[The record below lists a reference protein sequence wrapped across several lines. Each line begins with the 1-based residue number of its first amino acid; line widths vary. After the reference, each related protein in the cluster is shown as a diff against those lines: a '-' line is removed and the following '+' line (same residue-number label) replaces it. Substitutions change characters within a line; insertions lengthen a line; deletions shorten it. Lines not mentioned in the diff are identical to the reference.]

1 MTGNLSSVLTAISI
15 PVAAT
20 LLGGVAAVLRPPG
33 ERLRS
38 VVQHFAAGLVFAA
51 VAGELLP
58 EITREHQPLGVVL
71 GFALGIGLMLLI
83 ERLSGDGEQSGARG
97 LVMVVGVDI
106 LIDGLL
112 IGISFAAGVKAGLL
126 LTVALSVE
134 LLFLGLSAVLALG
147 KAGARRAAILGS
159 LALLC
164 GLLVLGALVG
174 GGLLAELKGMSLEIV
189 LSFGAAALLYL
200 VTEELLTEAHQ
211 VPETP
216 TMTALFFVGFVS
228 LFLVEMLL

>member
-1 MTGNLSSVLTAISI
+1 MH
-15 PVAAT
+15 
-20 LLGGVAAVLRPPG
+20 PPG

-38 VVQHFAAGLVFAA
+38 VIQHFAAGLVFAA

-58 EITREHQPLGVVL
+58 EITKEHQPLGVVL

-83 ERLSGDGEQSGARG
+83 ERLSGDGEASGARG
-97 LVMVVGVDI
+97 LAMVVGVDI

-126 LTVALSVE
+126 LTFALSVE
-134 LLFLGLSAVLALG
+134 LLFLGLSAVLALTR
-147 KAGARRAAILGS
+147 ARAKRSEVLGI

-164 GLLVLGALVG
+164 GLLVLGALLG
-174 GGLLAELKGMSLEIV
+174 GGLLAGLKGLALEVV